1 VATAGG
7 MTAWSIVLERAR
19 KSHNPSRGSLALVVV
34 LVAVE
39 AVVVAARATDPVCH
53 LSPKHAIVAALA
65 AEQSGAPYIYRRHPA
80 ARTAAPEM
88 AAAD

>member
-1 VATAGG
+1 

-39 AVVVAARATDPVCH
+39 AVV
-53 LSPKHAIVAALA
+53 
-65 AEQSGAPYIYRRHPA
+65 
-80 ARTAAPEM
+80 
-88 AAAD
+88 AAA